1 MWGALTVTATA
12 GASTI
17 RGGTGIDI
25 ITGGAGADII
35 DLSVGD
41 GVADQVVLKAVTTAA
56 DGDTVYS
63 FATTVDKIQ
72 IKNTSGAAD
81 AAATAVID
89 VAGIAGVGKTKIIAD
104 STANLGADCVAL
116 GNLSATLNEGGYAFD
131 TTTGKLYYDADG
143 DFSAGVVC
151 VGTFYS
157 TALGGANTA
166 LGVVAAADFLFT
178 T

>member
-1 MWGALTVTATA
+1 MLVGPSPGNRRFGKEPARNGRLSHRALHGAAHQWP
-12 GASTI
+12 
-17 RGGTGIDI
+17 RGSLQRS
-25 ITGGAGADII
+25 GGG
-35 DLSVGD
+35 
-41 GVADQVVLKAVTTAA
+41 
-56 DGDTVYS
+56 
-63 FATTVDKIQ
+63 
-72 IKNTSGAAD
+72 TSGAAD